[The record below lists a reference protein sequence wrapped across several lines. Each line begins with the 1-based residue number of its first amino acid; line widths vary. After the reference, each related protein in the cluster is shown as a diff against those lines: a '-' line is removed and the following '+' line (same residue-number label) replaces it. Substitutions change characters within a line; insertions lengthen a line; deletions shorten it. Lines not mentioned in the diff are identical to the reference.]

1 MGKKRKNAKTA
12 QDVQVQG
19 RIHCIFTCV
28 RLNLQPHFQF
38 QLFARTEQCLRI
50 LNLYRLSN
58 YKNAF
63 MQGPSQHCIIF
74 AINELTEPIV
84 LLYGVLNLT
93 ANALEQEISEDWGT
107 KNKISAHQG
116 FPCKLSVLH
125 IL

>member
-12 QDVQVQG
+12 QDVQVQCH
-19 RIHCIFTCV
+19 IHCIFTGV
-28 RLNLQPHFQF
+28 RLNLQPHF

-58 YKNAF
+58 YKNVF

-74 AINELTEPIV
+74 AINELTELIV

-93 ANALEQEISEDWGT
+93 ANALEQEISED
-107 KNKISAHQG
+107 
-116 FPCKLSVLH
+116 
-125 IL
+125 